1 MRFENDKDL
10 TREKKAIEYFV
21 KRFNGSYKK
30 LGPNDICRAPAGS
43 LQISFALGPNDIDYK
58 VFDEKG
64 NLIAY
69 AEVKGRYKTL
79 ANCFPLPIACRK
91 VVKLCDKRLN
101 PVIIWACDDGIVY
114 GQPSQIHGVV
124 KWGGRAPRDGAVNDQ
139 ELMIYYD
146 KQKTIRYFRYY

>member
-10 TREKKAIEYFV
+10 TREKKAIDYFV

-30 LGPNDICRAPAGS
+30 
-43 LQISFALGPNDIDYK
+43 LGPNDIDYK

>member
-10 TREKKAIEYFV
+10 TRERKAIDYFV

-30 LGPNDICRAPAGS
+30 
-43 LQISFALGPNDIDYK
+43 LGPNDIDYK

>member
-10 TREKKAIEYFV
+10 TRERKAIDYFV

-30 LGPNDICRAPAGS
+30 LGPNDI
-43 LQISFALGPNDIDYK
+43 DYK

-64 NLIAY
+64 ILIAY